1 MLHSCS
7 SAGRSP
13 PPGPNPLNAKTNF
26 GTRGEDP
33 PNPLGRPPRSGALN
47 LVLVTETYAPEI
59 NGVAM
64 TLGRLVDGLAA
75 RGHRITIVR
84 PRQRHESSRYSV
96 TQRLACRQVRLPGIP
111 LPGYPQLRVGLPAA
125 RRLRKLWAI
134 HRPDLVHV
142 ATEGP
147 LGASAITTARRM
159 GIPVTSSFHTN
170 FDQYT
175 RDYRIGWF
183 KPVVAAWLRHVHNRT
198 LRTFAPTRDLLARLE
213 SEGYLNLRLLS
224 RGVDTSLFNPG
235 RRDESLRAAWG
246 VGPDGLAVIHVGR
259 LAPEKNYPLLFRAF
273 DAIRA
278 VQPKARLVIIGD
290 GPLLSACQR
299 ERPDA
304 VFTGFYTGVS
314 LARHYASGDIYLHTS
329 ITETFGNVVTEALG
343 SGLAVTAFDYAAA
356 HEFIR
361 SGENGLLAPVGDEAA
376 FLTHAAQL
384 ARDAALRS
392 RLAAAG
398 PATVRTLTW
407 DAIVERF
414 ITDLQEA
421 AAEFHGTQPE
431 THFRPLAPPTPGK
444 RGATLNSQ
452 PTTP

>member
-1 MLHSCS
+1 MIPACS

-13 PPGPNPLNAKTNF
+13 PPGPH
-26 GTRGEDP
+26 RV
-33 PNPLGRPPRSGALN
+33 N

-96 TQRLACRQVRLPGIP
+96 TQRLACRQVRLPGVP
-111 LPGYPQLRVGLPAA
+111 LPGYPQLRLGLPAA
-125 RRLRKLWAI
+125 RRLRKLWTV

-147 LGASAITTARRM
+147 LGASAITTARRL

-175 RDYRIGWF
+175 HDYRMGWF
-183 KPVVAAWLRHVHNRT
+183 KPVVAAWLRRVHNRT
-198 LRTFAPTRDLLARLE
+198 VRTFAPTRDLLARLDT
-213 SEGYLNLRLLS
+213 EGYRNLRLLS
-224 RGVDTSLFNPG
+224 RGVDSSLFNPA

-246 VGPDGLAVIHVGR
+246 VEPGGLAVIHVGR

-273 DAIRA
+273 DAIKA

-361 SGENGLLAPVGDEAA
+361 PGENGLLAPVGDEPA
-376 FLTHAAQL
+376 FLIHAAQL
-384 ARDAALRS
+384 ARDSTLRL

-414 ITDLQEA
+414 IADLQEA
-421 AAEFHGTQPE
+421 AAEFHGSAPRPTLQPFAPPGPGE
-431 THFRPLAPPTPGK
+431 GGPALSSQPLAP
-444 RGATLNSQ
+444 
-452 PTTP
+452 